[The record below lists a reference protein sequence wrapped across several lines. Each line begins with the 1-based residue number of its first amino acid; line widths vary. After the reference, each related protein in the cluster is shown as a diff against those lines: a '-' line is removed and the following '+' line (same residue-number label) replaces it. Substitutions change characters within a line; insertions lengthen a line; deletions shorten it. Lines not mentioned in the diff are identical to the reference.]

1 MAMAAGGRGKSHVEN
16 TVGLLRVVTN
26 GRTRH
31 TEEKQAETENGREW
45 TEVQSLRILGE
56 FG

>member
-16 TVGLLRVVTN
+16 IVGLLRVVTN

-31 TEEKQAETENGREW
+31 TEEKQAEAENGREW
-45 TEVQSLRILGE
+45 AEVQSLGILGE